1 MGIDPLAF
9 LDATEDAG
17 SSSDPLE
24 FLGKDVSRAQSL
36 ASAPV
41 KGLIK
46 GAARFSPLPNFGP
59 ISNKLGERI
68 TEQMLPT
75 REGGLEDVL
84 EFAGENAPAAAMGP
98 GGIVRKGAQ
107 ALAGGLAK
115 KGAKELNLPEW
126 AQDIVGA
133 AGMVGPDAIKAGAS
147 KALRPA
153 SKQAKIVDFLK
164 GHGLSEKDI
173 VPIIQDKKKL
183 SFLSKAANKFEKQ
196 DPWLRGIKE
205 KLGGIFEGIREKG
218 SKGKFL
224 EKEALF
230 KFEDDLQ
237 DQLQKVP
244 RMYRGLIKKEVEDL
258 MNNPINFTE
267 LHDFNKAIN
276 AIVRDVEGGKAAI
289 GILKEPIEKA
299 QKALNPE
306 LYGELKSVNEV
317 YSKLYNFTDKMTK
330 KNWDALLSFGQ
341 AGGALMGALTLNPAL
356 LKTAGIAAAG
366 RYTAK
371 KLLSSPRLQN
381 IHLKMWDAVL
391 NNKIPQAL
399 KLMELFEKEDQQ
411 SSPSK

>member
-164 GHGLSEKDI
+164 GHGLSEKD
-173 VPIIQDKKKL
+173 
-183 SFLSKAANKFEKQ
+183 
-196 DPWLRGIKE
+196 
-205 KLGGIFEGIREKG
+205 
-218 SKGKFL
+218 
-224 EKEALF
+224 
-230 KFEDDLQ
+230 
-237 DQLQKVP
+237 
-244 RMYRGLIKKEVEDL
+244 
-258 MNNPINFTE
+258 
-267 LHDFNKAIN
+267 
-276 AIVRDVEGGKAAI
+276 
-289 GILKEPIEKA
+289 
-299 QKALNPE
+299 
-306 LYGELKSVNEV
+306 
-317 YSKLYNFTDKMTK
+317 
-330 KNWDALLSFGQ
+330 
-341 AGGALMGALTLNPAL
+341 
-356 LKTAGIAAAG
+356 
-366 RYTAK
+366 
-371 KLLSSPRLQN
+371 
-381 IHLKMWDAVL
+381 
-391 NNKIPQAL
+391 
-399 KLMELFEKEDQQ
+399 
-411 SSPSK
+411 